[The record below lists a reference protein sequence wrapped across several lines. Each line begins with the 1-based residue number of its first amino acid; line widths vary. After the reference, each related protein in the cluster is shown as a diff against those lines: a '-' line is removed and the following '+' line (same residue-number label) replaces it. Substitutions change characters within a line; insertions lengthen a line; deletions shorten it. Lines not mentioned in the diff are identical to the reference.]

1 MPANPALPSPP
12 WAEYLNLIPVSDEQ
26 SLTTKQTLQIVG
38 IGSDMQLGRMERR
51 GDFPGR
57 YKLNPAVA
65 EVPNA
70 AVGHSKRNVL
80 AWVLWRLA
88 SASA

>member
-1 MPANPALPSPP
+1 MSLSPALSAPP
-12 WAEYLNLIPVSDEQ
+12 WAVYLDQIPLADEQ
-26 SLTTKQTLQIVG
+26 SLTTKQTLELVG